1 MKQALTYVL
10 FLAIVTPL
18 IMFCYNEEQE
28 QKKRAEM
35 EEKEYW
41 ERSYANQFEPDSL
54 EWTVTQYGQLWIEQ

>member
-1 MKQALTYVL
+1 
-10 FLAIVTPL
+10 
-18 IMFCYNEEQE
+18 MFCYNEEQE

-54 EWTVTQYGQLWIEQ
+54 EWTVTQYGQL